1 MIRVFT
7 NKESFQYDLHSL
19 IKAFYPEQEVKV
31 IQERE
36 PQQDE
41 QYAEVIFSDEKIEV
55 MLAANADGGKSSIPI
70 C

>member
-31 IQERE
+31 IQEGE

-41 QYAEVIFSDEKIEV
+41 QYAEVIFSDEKME
-55 MLAANADGGKSSIPI
+55 KSSIPI